1 MFLIG
6 LGLGGNGT
14 IFMKV
19 VLSGLAPEL
28 AGSGSGTYNVFR
40 DMSAPFGVAVFVPM
54 FSGGMVSGMNALAE
68 AGVEPSAAKIAAA
81 VESLHSTALVQT
93 VCVLIGIGICF
104 LLPTI
109 YPKKVH

>member
-1 MFLIG
+1 MER
-6 LGLGGNGT
+6 T
-14 IFMKV
+14 I
-19 VLSGLAPEL
+19 VLKEDILA
-28 AGSGSGTYNVFR
+28 
-40 DMSAPFGVAVFVPM
+40 
-54 FSGGMVSGMNALAE
+54 ALAE

>member
-1 MFLIG
+1 
-6 LGLGGNGT
+6 
-14 IFMKV
+14 MKV

-68 AGVEPSAAKIAAA
+68 AGVEPSTAKIAAA